1 MSPREVAARQEDAV
15 IIRPDFSGHA
25 KPAEPAR
32 LSETQSEPVAAP
44 ASPVAPAPAAP
55 PAFVPKSPA
64 MTVAYIVAGTL
75 IALTQGLGLS
85 FISTNLQQI
94 AGPMSLTQV
103 ETTWLMAA
111 YLFPNASLT
120 LLLFKVRAQYGL
132 RNFAEVAVVVYVLVC
147 LAHFWVD
154 SYHSA
159 LVLRFFA
166 GVAAAPMTSLG
177 FLYILE
183 AIPPA
188 RKMNIG
194 LCIALTALAIP
205 APITGL
211 ISPTLLDLGDYHAL
225 YVVEMGFAMV
235 SLGLV
240 YLLPLNSPPRAKVI
254 SSLDV
259 VSYIFLAIALGC
271 FAVVLTVGRLY
282 WWTATDWLAL
292 PIIAGIIASAIFA
305 MIELNRRNHLV
316 DIRWLTS
323 REILHFTGALLVFR
337 IALSEQ
343 SSGAINFLRNAGMLN
358 EQMAGLYWVILA
370 GSIVSGIVCA
380 AIMKPGRASAIH
392 AVSLLFVAIGSY
404 MDSQSTTLTRPEQMY
419 VSQFLVSFASGLF
432 LPPALA
438 VGMGAALKRGPS
450 YILSFIVVFLATQKI
465 GGYLG
470 SALYGTFVQW
480 REQFHSFRLVSQL
493 TSTDPLVAARLKQLG
508 GAYGK
513 VLTDPN
519 QQTVQGTALLARQVQ
534 QQAYALAY
542 NDSFLLT
549 AYLSLAAL
557 GCLGVHVAWRDRKHF
572 LPNSNPMPAAA

>member
-44 ASPVAPAPAAP
+44 ASPVAPAPA
-55 PAFVPKSPA
+55 AFVPKSPA

-132 RNFAEVAVVVYVLVC
+132 RNFAEVAVVAYVLVC

-225 YVVEMGFAMV
+225 YVVEMGLAMV

-404 MDSQSTTLTRPEQMY
+404 MDSRSTTLTRPEQMY

-549 AYLSLAAL
+549 AYLSLAAF
-557 GCLGVHVAWRDRKHF
+557 GCLCVHVAWRNREHF